1 MEFSDIKIIA
11 AGGESENTE
20 FKTTTGQRHDAA
32 RTLSAM
38 LNGHGGS
45 VIFGVCSD
53 GKVVGQQVADS
64 TLEKVTAACGETI
77 YPRFP
82 PSIKRIEIP
91 GTGGRQVLVAS
102 VPSGNMKPY
111 TYRGR
116 YFLRSG
122 ASTVEMPPETQLQ
135 MVMETAHTFD
145 RWETRTSRRDLNAI
159 DGGAVRAFC
168 DDVTSAGRGRF
179 ESSAAVPEILGALNL
194 LDGSGLPNRGA
205 IALFGRPES
214 FGSEYPVL
222 GCHLA
227 AVDGVDL
234 GEDLRDVRIV
244 EDNVFVSLTRA
255 VDFCRDHLHRPLHIN
270 GLQARRRVEI
280 PVEVLR
286 EALANAFAHRNYA
299 VAGRVQVRIYSDRLE
314 VVSPGG
320 LPFGLNPADLYVPHG
335 SRPWNPNIMA
345 CMFRRGVVEQLGSG
359 TLRMIRLCAE
369 AGLGKPVFST
379 SGSEVICSVPRY
391 GYWLAPDGTGVGLS
405 TSQATILRI
414 LGERPAQRGE
424 LADLLDLDT
433 TAIRDMLT
441 QLRGDGLVHV
451 RGHGRGA
458 YWFPG
463 TPPLIGPH

>member
-1 MEFSDIKIIA
+1 
-11 AGGESENTE
+11 
-20 FKTTTGQRHDAA
+20 
-32 RTLSAM
+32 
-38 LNGHGGS
+38 
-45 VIFGVCSD
+45 
-53 GKVVGQQVADS
+53 
-64 TLEKVTAACGETI
+64 
-77 YPRFP
+77 
-82 PSIKRIEIP
+82 
-91 GTGGRQVLVAS
+91 
-102 VPSGNMKPY
+102 
-111 TYRGR
+111 
-116 YFLRSG
+116 
-122 ASTVEMPPETQLQ
+122 MPPETQLR

-194 LDGSGLPNRGA
+194 LARRGLPNRGA

-255 VDFCRDHLHRPLHIN
+255 VDFCQDHLHRPLHIN

-314 VVSPGG
+314 VVSTWWITFRAQPGRPVRAPRFPPVEPEHHG
-320 LPFGLNPADLYVPHG
+320 MYVPAGSCGATRVGYIADDPVMCRSG
-335 SRPWNPNIMA
+335 SRKA
-345 CMFRRGVVEQLGSG
+345 GFSHKRKRGHLQRS
-359 TLRMIRLCAE
+359 
-369 AGLGKPVFST
+369 P
-379 SGSEVICSVPRY
+379 
-391 GYWLAPDGTGVGLS
+391 
-405 TSQATILRI
+405 LRI
-414 LGERPAQRGE
+414 LAGAGR
-424 LADLLDLDT
+424 
-433 TAIRDMLT
+433 
-441 QLRGDGLVHV
+441 
-451 RGHGRGA
+451 HGCWTE
-458 YWFPG
+458 YQPG
-463 TPPLIGPH
+463 NDPPHTG